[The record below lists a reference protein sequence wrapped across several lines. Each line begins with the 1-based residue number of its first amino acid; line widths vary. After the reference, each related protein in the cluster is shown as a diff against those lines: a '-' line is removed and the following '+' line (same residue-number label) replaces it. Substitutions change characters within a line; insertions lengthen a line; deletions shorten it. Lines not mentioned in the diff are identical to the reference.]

1 MGSEVPLLKTASS
14 TFDRLLFSSYPWAHG
29 NLKDSALGVTNYSNS
44 EIIELSLIL
53 KETMKGL
60 RRLERLCRGSGKFI
74 FSQSFEI
81 HQEFCDK
88 RNSAK
93 IVFDNYFQI

>member
-53 KETMKGL
+53 K
-60 RRLERLCRGSGKFI
+60 RNNERIKKTRTALQGIRKVQF
-74 FSQSFEI
+74 FT
-81 HQEFCDK
+81 K
-88 RNSAK
+88 L
-93 IVFDNYFQI
+93 